1 MVKYKDS
8 VTLKLIGKRIKARR
22 IKLNLEI
29 DDVAE
34 MTGFAYNTIWNVENG
49 LETNLSYFIQICFA
63 LNTHPKMILDI
74 EFDIKP
80 RFPLSASRKEKSRL
94 TPRISKYIESD
105 YFTVPRSTSDV
116 ANKMREEFKT
126 KLETKTISAILLR
139 FVKDNILQHVKK
151 GNKNYYSSR

>member
-8 VTLKLIGKRIKARR
+8 VNLKLIGKRIKSRR

-29 DDVAE
+29 EDVAE

-63 LNTHPKMILDI
+63 LNTHPKVILDI

-94 TPRISKYIESD
+94 TSRISKYIENN
-105 YFTVPRSTSDV
+105 YFTTPRSTIDV
-116 ANKMREEFKT
+116 VSKMKEEFKM
-126 KLETKTISAILLR
+126 KLESKTISAILLR
-139 FVKDNILQHVKK
+139 FVKDNILQHVKE
-151 GNKNYYSSR
+151 GNRNFYSSK